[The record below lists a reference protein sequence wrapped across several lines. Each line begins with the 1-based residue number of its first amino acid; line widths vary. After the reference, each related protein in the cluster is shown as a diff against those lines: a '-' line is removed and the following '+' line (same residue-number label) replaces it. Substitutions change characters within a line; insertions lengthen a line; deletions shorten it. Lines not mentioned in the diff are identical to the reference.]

1 VINKGI
7 WPTMITPLT
16 LEKKIDYKA
25 IEELIEWY
33 IREGVDGIFA
43 VCQSS
48 EMIHL
53 TLEERIELSRFVVEK
68 VNGRVSVVSSGHISD
83 SMEDQINEMNLM
95 AKTGV
100 DAIVLITNR
109 LAKETESEEV
119 VKKNLKILLKHLPND
134 IEIGFYECPLPYKR
148 LISPELVNWLA
159 NQGRF
164 SFIKETSCDIDMIK
178 EKLKAAEGSK
188 IKFFNANA
196 ATLFESL
203 KLGAYGYN
211 GVMAN
216 FHPKL
221 YKKMYNLIGKDDKA
235 AEELMEFLTMASLVE
250 NQNYPR
256 NAKYCLNLNNVAMS
270 TVSRNP
276 GNDLTKSQKLEI
288 EAFNKVSKKYL

>member
-1 VINKGI
+1 MINKGI

-16 LEKKIDYKA
+16 VDKKIDYKA
-25 IEELIEWY
+25 TEKLIEWY
-33 IREGVDGIFA
+33 IEEGVDGIFA

-53 TLEERIELSRFVVEK
+53 SLEERVELSKFVVEK

-83 SMEDQINEMNLM
+83 SMEDQIIEMNLI
-95 AKTGV
+95 AETGV

-109 LAKETESEEV
+109 LAKEGESEEV
-119 VKKNLKILLKHLPND
+119 VKNNLEILLENLPSD

-148 LISPELVNWLA
+148 LISPKLVEWLA
-159 NQGRF
+159 KQGRF

-188 IKFFNANA
+188 IKIFNANA
-196 ATLFESL
+196 ATLLDSL
-203 KLGAYGYN
+203 RLGAYGYN

-221 YKKMYNLIGKDDKA
+221 YKKMYNLIGKDDKK
-235 AEELMEFLTMASLVE
+235 AEELMEFLTMASLIE

-256 NAKYCLNLNNVAMS
+256 NAKYCLNLNGVEMT
-270 TVSRNP
+270 TVSRNS
-276 GNDLTKSQKLEI
+276 GNDLTKSQKLEV
-288 EAFNKVSKKYL
+288 EAFNRVSKRFL